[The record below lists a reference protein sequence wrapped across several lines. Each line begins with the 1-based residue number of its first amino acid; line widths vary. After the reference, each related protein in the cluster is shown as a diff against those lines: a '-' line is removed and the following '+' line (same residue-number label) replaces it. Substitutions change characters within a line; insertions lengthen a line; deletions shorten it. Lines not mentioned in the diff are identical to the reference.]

1 MYLKYDWGEYHY
13 LFSHPMSQ
21 LLNKINNNTEIG
33 GMFLEL
39 LVSFC
44 CWNNIVHV
52 NISPVFF
59 HSRQWN
65 LSQYHISYI
74 VTICLIKM
82 IMENIPY
89 VVISIDK
96 YRFLWYHSSFY
107 LGKLSRSM
115 HNLLII
121 KWFRYLL
128 HKRISLPLTIVVM
141 SLFLLYGKVLVLCA
155 A

>member
-1 MYLKYDWGEYHY
+1 MYLRYDFGEYHY

-39 LVSFC
+39 FVSFC

-82 IMENIPY
+82 IMVNISWFLL
-89 VVISIDK
+89 ISTGFSGIIPI
-96 YRFLWYHSSFY
+96 FY
-107 LGKLSRSM
+107 LGKLTRSM
-115 HNLLII
+115 HNLIII
-121 KWFRYLL
+121 KSFRYPL